1 MGRIAMNDGLRRLG
15 QAVILA
21 SVLAAPAVAETAAR
35 TPPPGLSRLENIV
48 VIYLENHSFD
58 NLFGKFAGADGL
70 ANADGRAAQVDKDGR
85 PYKTLPPVLDAAATP
100 PKADPRFPTDL
111 PNRPF
116 SIDKYVAMES
126 K

>member
-35 TPPPGLSRLENIV
+35 TPPPGLSRLEHIG

-58 NLFGKFAGADGL
+58 NLFGNFPGSDGL
-70 ANADGRAAQVDKDGR
+70 AKAGRRPVQLDNDVH
-85 PYKTLPPVLDAAATP
+85 PYKTLRPVLDCSTQP
-100 PKADPRFPTDL
+100 
-111 PNRPF
+111 
-116 SIDKYVAMES
+116 
-126 K
+126 